1 MAFNVIHNP
10 VTYTSNVAIPTL
22 ANTGAVYVTA
32 NGRSSVF
39 DANGYLG
46 IGTSS
51 PNRLL
56 TVDGGTSDAYL
67 KLNTSST
74 GGSIASGILFNNPS
88 NSDGNIMIRVIA
100 NSNNMTFWTG
110 GAQSMTLDSSGNLLV
125 GSTVNPNGNRA
136 FFYGGSNT
144 VIRVADGINTN
155 WRGYVIGATSGDA
168 TEYGFLKLNANSGE
182 LQLYVGPNTY
192 GGFQTFYTNGSERM
206 RLDTNGNLG
215 LGVTPSAWTSGN
227 KGFDIGT
234 YTGIIDGSGGAGGP
248 GILGNAY
255 EYSSNNFK
263 YKQNYYATLYRSNY
277 SGQHQWFVAP
287 SGTAANTISFTQAM
301 TLDNSGHLLIG
312 DTNNYAGST
321 LYVNNSISTNYSGS
335 VSMRYNSSGASTNY
349 WKGITGTQIG
359 LSQTARGLAIFNYDA
374 DSNQGITFYPAA
386 YPGMNSPPS
395 PSMTLDSSGNL
406 GIGTTTTTFRLNVSG
421 RSTFIPSSENYAIYM
436 AYNSSTAGVWLG
448 SPAANVQAFYDY
460 VGNERMR
467 LDTSGNLLVNYDSSS
482 FSYHTG
488 KLSVFTGTGGAD
500 ELYFIGD
507 KASQSQNSNSPRIN
521 LVGRYQTAGVG
532 IQAVNTQ
539 GYGGKDLVISMH
551 NSSDYTTYYEA
562 MRLTSSGR
570 LGIGT
575 SSPASSLDINVGTV
589 GSGNTLTALT
599 LRSADLVS
607 ANQGYGVGV
616 NFYSGSEL
624 TAQIIAQNSSVRS
637 GSGQLSFY
645 TNSGSTAT
653 SMNEVWRSVA
663 AGYTGQGYQ
672 AWYYSSSGST
682 TEAMR
687 IDSSGRLG
695 IGTTSPT
702 APLEMVGS
710 ANNTIVASNAILKVR
725 DAGGDGIAVGA
736 LLSSPYQVYIQAG
749 YLGNGYSPAFNGG
762 YSLLLNPVGGNVG
775 IGTTSPSYPLHVS
788 GSSYLNGRVLIG
800 SAVGYCF
807 WSGNFINQGSYV
819 HFKLNQTANS
829 STMFNIEGI
838 GYDYGSSQTIGC
850 MWCGYCYSGS
860 NTVINTGTS
869 NYGSAAGV
877 ANNIYTSSDG
887 YAVIV
892 AYVPQQ
898 YFFQIELNQ
907 ITIGEGF
914 RDIQVLTYA
923 VANSNSGVF

>member
-287 SGTAANTISFTQAM
+287 SGTAANTVSFTQAM
-301 TLDNSGHLLIG
+301 TL
-312 DTNNYAGST
+312 NN
-321 LYVNNSISTNYSGS
+321 
-335 VSMRYNSSGASTNY
+335 
-349 WKGITGTQIG
+349 
-359 LSQTARGLAIFNYDA
+359 
-374 DSNQGITFYPAA
+374 
-386 YPGMNSPPS
+386 
-395 PSMTLDSSGNL
+395 
-406 GIGTTTTTFRLNVSG
+406 
-421 RSTFIPSSENYAIYM
+421 
-436 AYNSSTAGVWLG
+436 
-448 SPAANVQAFYDY
+448 
-460 VGNERMR
+460 
-467 LDTSGNLLVNYDSSS
+467 
-482 FSYHTG
+482 
-488 KLSVFTGTGGAD
+488 
-500 ELYFIGD
+500 
-507 KASQSQNSNSPRIN
+507 
-521 LVGRYQTAGVG
+521 
-532 IQAVNTQ
+532 
-539 GYGGKDLVISMH
+539 
-551 NSSDYTTYYEA
+551 
-562 MRLTSSGR
+562 
-570 LGIGT
+570 
-575 SSPASSLDINVGTV
+575 
-589 GSGNTLTALT
+589 
-599 LRSADLVS
+599 
-607 ANQGYGVGV
+607 
-616 NFYSGSEL
+616 
-624 TAQIIAQNSSVRS
+624 
-637 GSGQLSFY
+637 SGQLLVGFTSGGAIG
-645 TNSGSTAT
+645 TLNSYAADNSYGLVLQSGTYGLRVVSDTGNGGISIQGVNGNASASYQPLLLGGGGVLFFTGSAGGGTQ
-653 SMNEVWRSVA
+653 SEA
-663 AGYTGQGYQ
+663 A
-672 AWYYSSSGST
+672 
-682 TEAMR
+682 R
-687 IDSSGRLG
+687 IDSSGNFLVGTTSGSTNGRLTVYESTNARLFLTDSTLGTSYGGQVRGYGVTGSGGYLSLGTIDANTYNQAIQVTSQASNVIFYNTTGTNGTTAERFRINSSG
-695 IGTTSPT
+695 IMTFSAITTLTSPT
-702 APLEMVGS
+702 ANTWYTAYTMNTEAVYFVTMRSVKASSEQFTTWIFNHVVGNLWNASQLSNYTVGS
-710 ANNTIVASNAILKVR
+710 GCGNSIQSN
-725 DAGGDGIAVGA
+725 
-736 LLSSPYQVYIQAG
+736 
-749 YLGNGYSPAFNGG
+749 
-762 YSLLLNPVGGNVG
+762 
-775 IGTTSPSYPLHVS
+775 
-788 GSSYLNGRVLIG
+788 GSSALQVQVNT
-800 SAVGYCF
+800 
-807 WSGNFINQGSYV
+807 SGVTTYI
-819 HFKLNQTANS
+819 
-829 STMFNIEGI
+829 
-838 GYDYGSSQTIGC
+838 
-850 MWCGYCYSGS
+850 
-860 NTVINTGTS
+860 TVI
-869 NYGSAAGV
+869 A
-877 ANNIYTSSDG
+877 
-887 YAVIV
+887 
-892 AYVPQQ
+892 
-898 YFFQIELNQ
+898 L
-907 ITIGEGF
+907 
-914 RDIQVLTYA
+914 
-923 VANSNSGVF
+923 SGG